1 MSSDKTDETKENNAV
16 QFPEGGADG
25 KEPTLEQK
33 VDFLISNHLT
43 PQQLQGAFDA
53 INKDIKLIA
62 LRQENLE
69 LKLLRPD
76 TNKQTED
83 EPTG

>member
-1 MSSDKTDETKENNAV
+1 MTEEKDKPEDNNAV

-33 VDFLISNHLT
+33 VNFLVSNHIT

-53 INKDIKLIA
+53 MNKDIKLIA

-83 EPTG
+83 EPAG